1 MERKRSD
8 DIVSLDSWNE
18 AISTPESESPK
29 SPADA
34 FMSIMEE
41 ANGGKTYG
49 KKRSAARRNHRSRS
63 HSDRDRNQVKQTNAL
78 ILSPSKFLD
87 QNNTTSSTETST
99 GAFESRDPDVFQ
111 DTLIERDTL
120 NGASAKTK
128 RENEFGKKVSEQ
140 SRLSSVISNED
151 NRQAKIVQGWVG
163 EVKEDG
169 SQNTCQRHRYQKHK
183 HHQQSYDRCQ
193 QQQSGSGKPKVMSQS
208 WQTQPHQYHPQHHPR
223 HYHHSRQN
231 QWMGHERLNNVLQY
245 PSTATYPPSARN
257 TSHSSQNDEDIDQS
271 EKMKNKILS
280 VWNNVRYGWTLKT
293 KTNFKCDSPIF
304 LLGQCYHIRPSDDN
318 PLPGEKICMVP
329 TVEKFKQDFSSQLWF
344 TYRQDF
350 PAIAGTKLT
359 SDCGWGCM
367 LRSGQMMVAR
377 AFVNHFLG
385 RDWNVFRDQSVGE
398 ETFRKQIIRW
408 FGDFPSEQS
417 PFSIHHLVEIGK
429 KLGKDPGDWYG
440 PSSVAHILRDAML
453 RGYSAQPV
461 LANICLYVAQDSTVY
476 KQDIYDMCCKRSR
489 SVTHLTSSTES
500 ETEGAKNKSPSEE
513 EDEWKRAVIIL
524 VPIRLGSEEM
534 NPVYGPCIKSLLAQD
549 NCIGVIGGKPKH
561 SLYFIGF
568 QDDKLIYLDP
578 HYCQDAVDTR
588 ERNFPVQSYHCLSPR
603 KVALSKMDPSC
614 TVGFYCKTKKE
625 FETFVSQSE
634 AMVSPPKQKLSY
646 PMFVFSDGRGS
657 ELTLDSLNLEEDK
670 LLRIRHVKTDQ
681 YGRVRSSTVDSE
693 EFVVLYKPVE
703 IVRNNKLITENLIR
717 KRAEHNNLEISTLEE
732 VSLHQQ
738 DIEKIEYIDKWCK
751 ELKILYLQS
760 NLIPKIENVSKLK
773 KLEYLNLAL
782 NNVERVENLEG
793 CESLQKLDLTV
804 NFVGEVTSIEC
815 LKDLVHFNE
824 LYLTGN
830 PCAQFEGYRQ
840 YVIATLPRL
849 KRLDG
854 IEVEKS
860 ERILASQEYGEVR
873 AEIIRQQKQYKKKR
887 EKEKREAKLKDEQ
900 EKNEK
905 EQQEE
910 KKEEKPGF
918 DGRWYT
924 DINESDKKLSQEEKK
939 EAGEKKKKE
948 FLEKEKDEDQKE
960 KEYWETPSA
969 YTPESR
975 LEVHNHLKEQRERK
989 DGPKEKPKPP
999 RRLFMDDGR
1008 PLNVNE
1014 AKVEFSLI
1022 DDEENNCYVLDIA
1035 VFKHMDTSLID
1046 ADVQTNYVRITL
1058 KGKIFQLCLD
1068 EDVNA
1073 DSSTAKR
1080 SQITGHLLV
1089 TMPKAKPLL
1098 TASKP
1103 KSVQEKNKENKENKK
1118 TEKQNTGKTKEEKL
1132 EVDASVHK
1140 TVDIAGIMENSKK
1153 TVPPLGSNIRRPVK
1167 ERPNSDDFVDDPDV
1181 PPLM

>member
-8 DIVSLDSWNE
+8 DIVSLDSWND

-29 SPADA
+29 SLADA
-34 FMSIMEE
+34 LMED
-41 ANGGKTYG
+41 ANIGKTYG
-49 KKRSAARRNHRSRS
+49 KKRSARRNHRSRS
-63 HSDRDRNQVKQTNAL
+63 HSDRDRDQMKQADAV

-87 QNNTTSSTETST
+87 QQNGESEATST
-99 GAFESRDPDVFQ
+99 GVFESREPDIFS
-111 DTLIERDTL
+111 DRLIERETL
-120 NGASAKTK
+120 TGTHAKSK
-128 RENEFGKKVSEQ
+128 RENEFGKKSPIQ
-140 SRLSSVISNED
+140 TRSGSSNED
-151 NRQAKIVQGWVG
+151 QRHAKIVQGWVG
-163 EVKEDG
+163 ELDED
-169 SQNTCQRHRYQKHK
+169 QTKNTCQRHRSKK
-183 HHQQSYDRCQ
+183 PSSHQQNQKYNPHSQQCDRCQ
-193 QQQSGSGKPKVMSQS
+193 QHQSGKSKVMSQS
-208 WQTQPHQYHPQHHPR
+208 WQTQPHQYQPQHHPR
-223 HYHHSRQN
+223 ARHLQQKH
-231 QWMGHERLNNVLQY
+231 WMGHERLTNVLQY
-245 PSTATYPPSARN
+245 PPTATYPPSSRN
-257 TSHSSQNDEDIDQS
+257 THHSSQNEEDIDQS
-271 EKMKNKILS
+271 EKMKNKLLS

-304 LLGQCYHIRPSDDN
+304 LLGQCYHIRPSDDA

-350 PAIAGTKLT
+350 PAITGTKLT

-385 RDWNVFRDQSVGE
+385 RDWNVFRDQSLGE
-398 ETFRKQIIRW
+398 ETYRKQIIRW

-417 PFSIHHLVEIGK
+417 PFSIHHLAEIGK

-461 LANICLYVAQDSTVY
+461 LADTCIYVAQDSTVY
-476 KQDIYDMCCKRSR
+476 KKDIYEMCSKRAR
-489 SVTHLTSSTES
+489 SVTRLTSSTES
-500 ETEGAKNKSPSEE
+500 ETDGAKTKSVEE
-513 EDEWKRAVIIL
+513 EYEWRRAVIIL

-549 NCIGVIGGKPKH
+549 NCIGIIGGKPKH

-578 HYCQDAVDTR
+578 HYCQDVVDTR

-603 KVALSKMDPSC
+603 KVSLSKMDPSC

-646 PMFVFSDGRGS
+646 PMFVFSEGRGS
-657 ELTLDSLNLEEDK
+657 ELNLDSLSLEEDK

-681 YGRVRSSTVDSE
+681 YGRIRSSTVDSE
-693 EFVVLYKPVE
+693 EFVVLYNTFDPCDLE
-703 IVRNNKLITENLIR
+703 ITETLIR

-732 VSLHQQ
+732 VTLHQQ
-738 DIEKIEYIDKWCK
+738 DIEKIEYIDKWCR

-815 LKDLVHFNE
+815 LKDLVHFKE

-830 PCAQFEGYRQ
+830 PCAQFEGYRE

-854 IEVEKS
+854 IDIEKS
-860 ERILASQEYGEVR
+860 ERILACQDYGTVR
-873 AEIIRQQKQYKKKR
+873 AEIIRQQIHHRKKR
-887 EKEKREAKLKDEQ
+887 EKEKREAKL
-900 EKNEK
+900 
-905 EQQEE
+905 QEE
-910 KKEEKPGF
+910 REKKEKDPEEGTKEEKPGF

-924 DINESDKKLSQEEKK
+924 DINDSDKKKSEEEKK
-939 EAGEKKKKE
+939 LAEEKKKKE
-948 FLEKEKDEDQKE
+948 FLDKEKEEDDKE
-960 KEYWETPSA
+960 KEYWEKPCA
-969 YTPESR
+969 FTPESR
-975 LEVHNHLKEQRERK
+975 IEVHNHMKEQRERNEE
-989 DGPKEKPKPP
+989 PKEKPKPP
-999 RRLFMDDGR
+999 RRMFMDDGR
-1008 PLNVNE
+1008 PLNINE
-1014 AKVEFSLI
+1014 AKVDFSLVE
-1022 DDEENNCYVLDIA
+1022 DEENNCYVLDIA
-1035 VFKHMDTSLID
+1035 IFKHMDTSLID

-1058 KGKIFQLCLD
+1058 KGKILQLCLD
-1068 EDVNA
+1068 QDVNA

-1089 TMPKAKPLL
+1089 TMPKAKPML
-1098 TASKP
+1098 TAPKP
-1103 KSVQEKNKENKENKK
+1103 KLKVQEKNKENKENKT
-1118 TEKQNTGKTKEEKL
+1118 TEKQNKTKEEKL

-1153 TVPPLGSNIRRPVK
+1153 TVPPLGANVRRSVA
-1167 ERPNSDDFVDDPDV
+1167 ERPNSEDFVDDPDV